1 MNRICYWPRNIVSP
15 LQQQHSPQDPPCN
28 ATDLMQLACR
38 WKGLNRNLIG
48 LEACGSTSKFPS
60 IDQSHADCNER
71 SSASILW
78 FRGGDTK
85 AHGSIASRN
94 TDVTGS
100 TRIWVIIASVTGVL
114 ALGACIAVVAVSLS
128 RRRLRKQ
135 LLQEARQRD
144 PCLGEKDLLNKRR
157 KGRDVLDF
165 EAESQRH
172 AMIQK
177 SLARRTGRSTSSNS
191 QLISDA
197 TSVDDRPDSRL
208 TLEDRLRDEED
219 FERSITRSRSGTGLS
234 DKSWEGGFSARS
246 KSPFPD
252 PPARTWSRSSS
263 PSSRRTD
270 LPPSLEQHP
279 LFRSMTDDLDPDSE
293 RTTISKSFQSTKPA
307 SRTTSLKPSADRQVL
322 SERVNHSLISPKD
335 DAKRAPP
342 EMATMMGPPQEE
354 DEYKDAALSNI
365 LMCPDCQENP
375 PNLTEEFSSGDVVCT
390 SCGVVVGDRIVDT
403 RSEWRTFAND
413 DQNND
418 DPSRVGDVGNP
429 LFEDAVATLQTSI
442 GREGSNSFHLMKT
455 QAKGVEKGAVQIKE
469 GFSKIRNLTDT
480 LQVGNT
486 VRDYAMHI
494 LKLADEKKFLKGKPQ
509 DAVIAGAIFI
519 ACRQNNVPRT
529 FREVY
534 NLTKVSK
541 KEIGRVFK
549 ALEKWLQDLRNKGEE
564 SLLNISQV
572 RNYDQ
577 KGSTGADD
585 LVRRYVSQLAIRNQ
599 SDVENVGIYIAKKTS
614 QVSTLAGRSPLSV
627 AAACI
632 FMAAHFLGEPVSSKK
647 IAAVAGVSDGTIK
660 TAYRYL
666 YTAKEELLDQEA
678 MQKSKGK
685 GKMDRLPAN

>member
-1 MNRICYWPRNIVSP
+1 
-15 LQQQHSPQDPPCN
+15 
-28 ATDLMQLACR
+28 
-38 WKGLNRNLIG
+38 
-48 LEACGSTSKFPS
+48 
-60 IDQSHADCNER
+60 
-71 SSASILW
+71 
-78 FRGGDTK
+78 
-85 AHGSIASRN
+85 
-94 TDVTGS
+94 
-100 TRIWVIIASVTGVL
+100 
-114 ALGACIAVVAVSLS
+114 
-128 RRRLRKQ
+128 
-135 LLQEARQRD
+135 
-144 PCLGEKDLLNKRR
+144 
-157 KGRDVLDF
+157 
-165 EAESQRH
+165 
-172 AMIQK
+172 
-177 SLARRTGRSTSSNS
+177 
-191 QLISDA
+191 
-197 TSVDDRPDSRL
+197 
-208 TLEDRLRDEED
+208 
-219 FERSITRSRSGTGLS
+219 
-234 DKSWEGGFSARS
+234 
-246 KSPFPD
+246 
-252 PPARTWSRSSS
+252 
-263 PSSRRTD
+263 
-270 LPPSLEQHP
+270 
-279 LFRSMTDDLDPDSE
+279 
-293 RTTISKSFQSTKPA
+293 
-307 SRTTSLKPSADRQVL
+307 
-322 SERVNHSLISPKD
+322 
-335 DAKRAPP
+335 
-342 EMATMMGPPQEE
+342 MATMMGPPQEE